1 MSIVVLEH
9 LKSAV
14 TAAVEASHTLDSEPR
29 VVTDTSANW
38 LEAYVWSTLSSTLRA
53 EICMS
58 KNDGTITVYLRKVS
72 DCEIIARKSPRNLIQ
87 AVAIAENLLLNAGP
101 YLELRGYERSGVGE
115 VSITPE
121 EVKALL
127 TEPEDGQNS

>member
-14 TAAVEASHTLDSEPR
+14 TAAIKASQILDQEPR
-29 VVTDTSANW
+29 IVTDTGASW
-38 LEAYVWSTLSSTLRA
+38 LEAYVYSTLPSTLRA

-87 AVAIAENLLLNAGP
+87 AVAMAENLLLNAAP
-101 YLELRGYERSGVGE
+101 YLEIRGYERSRVTE
-115 VSITPE
+115 PLTPE
-121 EVKALL
+121 EVTALL
-127 TEPEDGQNS
+127 TEPEDGQDN

>member
-14 TAAVEASHTLDSEPR
+14 TAAIKASQILDPEPR
-29 VVTDTSANW
+29 VVTDTGASW
-38 LEAYVWSTLSSTLRA
+38 LEVYVYSTLPSTLRA

-87 AVAIAENLLLNAGP
+87 AVAMAENLLLNAAP
-101 YLELRGYERSGVGE
+101 YLEIRGYERSRVTE
-115 VSITPE
+115 PLTPE
-121 EVKALL
+121 EVTALL
-127 TEPEDGQNS
+127 TEPEDGQDN